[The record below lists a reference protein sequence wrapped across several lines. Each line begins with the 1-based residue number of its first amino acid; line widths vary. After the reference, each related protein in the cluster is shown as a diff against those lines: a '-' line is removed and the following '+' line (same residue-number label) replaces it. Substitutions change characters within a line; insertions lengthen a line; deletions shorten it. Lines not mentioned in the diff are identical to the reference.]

1 MEETIPLRSTE
12 EERLLFG
19 QRDRNLKRLR
29 DRFAVDVWSREG
41 LLHVKGDP
49 IAVAEARE
57 VVEEVLDHLRSGRRD
72 GSAVMDEL
80 LGDADDE
87 LPPLDE
93 RESGSDAFL
102 VRPKTSGQRR
112 YLESIRKNPIV
123 FAIGPAGTGKTYLAV
138 SMAVAALKRG
148 EYRRLIL
155 ARPAVEAGERLGFLP
170 GDLLAKVNPYLRPL
184 YDGLND
190 MLSPPL
196 VKKYLENDVIEIVP
210 LAYMRG
216 RTLNHAFIIL
226 DEAQNATPAQMKMF
240 LTRMGSD
247 SRVVVTGDVTQI
259 DLPDERSGLVEVE
272 RLLNNIR
279 GIDFVHLDRRDIVRH
294 PLVQAIVDAYDQEHL
309 EDRDGSDPPRSQ
321 RSRRRAR
328 RG

>member
-1 MEETIPLRSTE
+1 MEETIRLRSTE

-29 DRFAVDVWSREG
+29 DRYTVDVWSREG
-41 LLHVKGDP
+41 LLHLKGAP
-49 IAVAEARE
+49 EAVSEAKDLIER
-57 VVEEVLDHLRSGRRD
+57 VLAGLRSGRRD
-72 GSAVMDEL
+72 GAMVLDEL
-80 LGDADDE
+80 LGEEPEPTE
-87 LPPLDE
+87 LPGLRRGPADN
-93 RESGSDAFL
+93 SFL
-102 VRPKTSGQRR
+102 VRPKTGGQKL

-148 EYRRLIL
+148 EFRRLVL
-155 ARPAVEAGERLGFLP
+155 TRPAVEAGERLGFLP
-170 GDLLAKVNPYLRPL
+170 GDLIAKVNPYLRPL
-184 YDGLND
+184 YDALND
-190 MLSPPL
+190 LLGPPL

-226 DEAQNATPAQMKMF
+226 DEAQNATTAQMKMF

-247 SRVVVTGDVTQI
+247 SRIVVTGDITQV
-259 DLPDERSGLVEVE
+259 DLPDARSGLIDAEHVL
-272 RLLNNIR
+272 RDIR
-279 GIDFVHLDRRDIVRH
+279 GIDFVRLGKRDIVRH
-294 PLVQAIVDAYDQEHL
+294 PLVQAIVDAYERDQPE
-309 EDRDGSDPPRSQ
+309 EQDGGDGG
-321 RSRRRAR
+321 RSRPRRRPR